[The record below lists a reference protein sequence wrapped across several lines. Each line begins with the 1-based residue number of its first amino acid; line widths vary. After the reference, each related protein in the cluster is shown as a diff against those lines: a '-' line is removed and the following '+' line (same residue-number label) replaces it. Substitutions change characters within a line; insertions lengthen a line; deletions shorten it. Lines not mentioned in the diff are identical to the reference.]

1 MQVRFSAFR
10 SQSLAFMVCGLLG
23 VAGLLVLY
31 GRQYGWYEPN
41 LRIYLVVPN
50 SKGLRV
56 GTPVRLSGLRVG
68 VIEALALAPDGR
80 VKIELRVPQRYSR
93 WITPRSVA
101 SLSRDGLIGDW
112 LVELTP
118 APTLGPPSPTTFY
131 IATRSLPEIG
141 DLVSSVESTRIDL
154 QKLLVST
161 RRVADLDV
169 PSSLKQLNSTLA
181 TGQSTSAMIR
191 SEFAHTAKQIRAT
204 LESADSTARSATRT
218 STIAY
223 QTLRQVG
230 PDVADALQQT
240 SAAMRRANTLLAELG
255 ILLSPV
261 VRSIPADRSDLPAG
275 PVDHPVTESPEHQRS
290 TPKR

>member
-10 SQSLAFMVCGLLG
+10 SQSLAFVVCGLLG

-101 SLSRDGLIGDW
+101 TLSRDGLIGNW

-118 APTLGPPSPTTFY
+118 APSSGPAAPKTFY
-131 IATRSLPEIG
+131 IASRSLPEIG
-141 DLVSSVESTRIDL
+141 DLVSSVESTRSDL

-181 TGQSTSAMIR
+181 TGQSTSARIR
-191 SEFAHTAKQIRAT
+191 NEFAHTAQQIRST
-204 LESADSTARSATRT
+204 LASADATARSATRT
-218 STIAY
+218 SAIAY

-230 PDVADALQQT
+230 PGVADALQQT
-240 SAAMRRANTLLAELG
+240 SAAMRRANTLLSELG
-255 ILLSPV
+255 ILLSHV
-261 VRSIPADRSDLPAG
+261 ERSMPADRSDRPSGRVYAPDAELPA
-275 PVDHPVTESPEHQRS
+275 SQRA